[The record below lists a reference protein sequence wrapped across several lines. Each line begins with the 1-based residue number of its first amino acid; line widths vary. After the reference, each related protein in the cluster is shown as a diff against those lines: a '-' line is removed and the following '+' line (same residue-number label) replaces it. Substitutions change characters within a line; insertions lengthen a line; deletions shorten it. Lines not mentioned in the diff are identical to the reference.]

1 MILNGTSTEPTSTFP
16 YTSVGPIDFSNLNF
30 VRTKQVD
37 YYYGTGSAANQLMAT
52 VEQQYDPAIA
62 TIAVAVL
69 IIVFFLVLGWF
80 IKIIRRMGR

>member
-1 MILNGTSTEPTSTFP
+1 MILNGTTTVPTSTFP

-37 YYYGTGSAANQLMAT
+37 YYYGTVSGTQELMAT

-62 TIAVAVL
+62 TIAVAGVA
-69 IIVFFLVLGWF
+69 IVFFLVLGFF
-80 IKIIRRMGR
+80 IKAIRRMGR